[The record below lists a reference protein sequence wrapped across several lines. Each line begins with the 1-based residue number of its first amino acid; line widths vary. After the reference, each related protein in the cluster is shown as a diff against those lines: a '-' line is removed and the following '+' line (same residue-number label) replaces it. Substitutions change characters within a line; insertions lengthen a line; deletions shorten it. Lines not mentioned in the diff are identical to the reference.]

1 VRVPLVRRLVARLA
15 AWLADP
21 PAWWPTWLPVASLRF
36 RLTLWY
42 TAVVAATLL
51 LAGAALYLLLLLTLS
66 AQADQVTAGLARD
79 LARAVQVRHTPPP
92 GALVVTLPRT
102 NVFGAAD
109 TFAQVADLRTGRVVA
124 RSATLGGQ
132 TLPFLSDA
140 LAAGARGQTM
150 ARVLEPEE
158 NRLHVYSV
166 PLRIAGRVVGV
177 VEIGRTLAGD
187 ERLLEILRLVLGLIA
202 GLALP
207 TAAVLGWMLAGRA
220 LAPIGEFAR
229 ATEAIGRAR
238 DFARRVAHRG
248 PNDEVGH
255 LAVTVN
261 GMLAALEVTHRDLAD
276 ANARLERALAV
287 QRRFVGDASHELRT
301 PLTII
306 RANADVLGWA
316 DAGDATERAQALADL
331 AGEAER
337 MGGLVDA
344 LLTLARADAGQE
356 LTLRPTPLLP
366 VLEDAYRRARTL
378 ATEQEI
384 ALERADDA
392 LALADADA
400 LGQLLLILVEN
411 ALKYTPAGGHIALA
425 LRLDGAEARLSVAD
439 TGPGVDPADLPHIF
453 ERFYRA
459 EAARATSGSGLGL
472 AIARWL
478 AERHGGR
485 IEVDSVA
492 GQGSTFT
499 VVLPALQRR
508 SSAVDP
514 AT

>member
-1 VRVPLVRRLVARLA
+1 MRATARLVAWA
-15 AWLADP
+15 ASP
-21 PAWWPTWLPVASLRF
+21 PAWWPSWLPVASLRF

-79 LARAVQVRHTPPP
+79 LAREVQVRHTPPP
-92 GALVVTLPRT
+92 GVLVVTLPRT

-109 TFAQVADLRTGRVVA
+109 TFAQVADLHTGRVVA
-124 RSATLGGQ
+124 RSATLGDQ
-132 TLPFLSDA
+132 TLPFLPDA
-140 LAAGARGQTM
+140 LAAAARDQSM
-150 ARVLEPEE
+150 ARVREPEE

-166 PLRIAGRVVGV
+166 PLHVGGRVVGV
-177 VEIGRTLAGD
+177 IEVGHALAGD

-207 TAAVLGWMLAGRA
+207 MAAMLGWMLAGRA

-229 ATEAIGRAR
+229 TAEVIGQAR
-238 DFARRVAHRG
+238 DFSRRVAHHG
-248 PNDEVGH
+248 PQDEVGH

-261 GMLAALEVTHRDLAD
+261 GMLAALEVTHRDLEAAHRD
-276 ANARLERALAV
+276 LEAAHRDLANANARLEHALAV
-287 QRRFVGDASHELRT
+287 QRRFVADASHELRT

-306 RANADVLGWA
+306 RANADVLGWT
-316 DAGDATERAQALADL
+316 DAGDPLERAQALADL

-337 MGGLVDA
+337 MGRLVDD
-344 LLTLARADAGQE
+344 LLTLARADAGQV
-356 LTLRPTPLLP
+356 LTPRPTPALP

-378 ATEQEI
+378 AIEQEV

-392 LALADADA
+392 TVHADPDA

-411 ALKYTPAGGHIALA
+411 ALKYTPAGGRVALA

-439 TGPGVDPADLPHIF
+439 TGPGIDPVDLPHIF

-478 AERHGGR
+478 AEQQGGR
-485 IEVDSVA
+485 IDVA
-492 GQGSTFT
+492 STSGQGSVFT
-499 VVLPALQRR
+499 VVLPVVH
-508 SSAVDP
+508 SH
-514 AT
+514 

>member
-1 VRVPLVRRLVARLA
+1 MRATARLVAWA
-15 AWLADP
+15 ASP
-21 PAWWPTWLPVASLRF
+21 PAWWPSWLPVASLRF

-51 LAGAALYLLLLLTLS
+51 LAGAALYILLLLTLS

-79 LARAVQVRHTPPP
+79 LAREVQVRHTPPP
-92 GALVVTLPRT
+92 GVLVVTLPRT

-109 TFAQVADLRTGRVVA
+109 TFAQVADLHTGRVVA
-124 RSATLGGQ
+124 RSATLGDQ
-132 TLPFLSDA
+132 TLPFLPDA
-140 LAAGARGQTM
+140 LAAAARDQSM
-150 ARVLEPEE
+150 ARVREPEE

-166 PLRIAGRVVGV
+166 PLHVGGRVVGV
-177 VEIGRTLAGD
+177 IEVGHALAGD

-207 TAAVLGWMLAGRA
+207 MAAMLGWMLAGRA

-229 ATEAIGRAR
+229 TAEVIGQAR
-238 DFARRVAHRG
+238 DFSRRVAHHG
-248 PNDEVGH
+248 PQDEVGH

-276 ANARLERALAV
+276 ANARLEHALAV
-287 QRRFVGDASHELRT
+287 QRRFVADASHELRT

-316 DAGDATERAQALADL
+316 VAGDATERAQAVADL
-331 AGEAER
+331 ADEAER
-337 MGGLVDA
+337 MGGLVDG

-356 LTLRPTPLLP
+356 LALRPTPVLP
-366 VLEDAYRRARTL
+366 LLEDAYRRARTL
-378 ATEQEI
+378 ATGQRI

-392 LALADADA
+392 TALANPEA
-400 LGQLLLILVEN
+400 LGQLMLILIEN
-411 ALKYTPAGGHIALA
+411 ALKYTPPAGRVALA
-425 LRLDGAEARLSVAD
+425 LCLDGTQVRLSVAD
-439 TGPGVDPADLPHIF
+439 TGLGIAPADLPHIF

-459 EAARATSGSGLGL
+459 EAARAVGGSGLGL

-478 AERHGGR
+478 AERQGGR
-485 IEVDSVA
+485 IDVTSTP
-492 GQGSTFT
+492 GQGSIFT
-499 VVLPALQRR
+499 VVLPA
-508 SSAVDP
+508 VYP
-514 AT
+514 P

>member
-1 VRVPLVRRLVARLA
+1 MRATTRLA
-15 AWLADP
+15 AWAAAP
-21 PAWWPTWLPVASLRF
+21 PVWWPSWLPVASLRF

-51 LAGAALYLLLLLTLS
+51 LSGVALYVLLLVTLS

-79 LARAVQVRHTPPP
+79 LARVVQVRHTPPP
-92 GALVVTLPRT
+92 GVLAATLPRT
-102 NVFGAAD
+102 NVFGAPD
-109 TFAQVADLRTGRVVA
+109 TFAQVADLGTGRVVA
-124 RSATLGGQ
+124 RSPSLGDQ
-132 TLPFLSDA
+132 TLPFLSTA
-140 LAAGARGQTM
+140 LTAARHGQTM
-150 ARVLEPEE
+150 ARVREPEE

-166 PLRIAGRVVGV
+166 PLRVGGRVVGV
-177 VEIGRTLAGD
+177 IEVGRTLAGD

-238 DFARRVAHRG
+238 DFSRRVAHHG
-248 PNDEVGH
+248 PQDEVGH

-276 ANARLERALAV
+276 ANARLEHALAV
-287 QRRFVGDASHELRT
+287 QRRFVADASHELRT

-316 DAGDATERAQALADL
+316 DAGDATERAQAVADL

-337 MGGLVDA
+337 MGGLVDG
-344 LLTLARADAGQE
+344 LLTLARADAGQD
-356 LTLRPTPLLP
+356 LALRLTPLLP

-378 ATEQEI
+378 ATGQQV

-392 LALADADA
+392 TALANPDA
-400 LGQLLLILVEN
+400 LGQLLLILIEN
-411 ALKYTPAGGHIALA
+411 ALKYTPPAGRVALA
-425 LRLDGAEARLSVAD
+425 LCLDGAKARLSVAD
-439 TGPGVDPADLPHIF
+439 TGVGIDPADLPHIF

-459 EAARATSGSGLGL
+459 EAARAVSGSGLGL
-472 AIARWL
+472 AIAWWL
-478 AERHGGR
+478 AERQGGR
-485 IEVDSVA
+485 IDVVSTPGRGSV
-492 GQGSTFT
+492 FT
-499 VVLPALQRR
+499 VVLPAVHLR
-508 SSAVDP
+508 
-514 AT
+514 

>member
-1 VRVPLVRRLVARLA
+1 MRATARLVAWA
-15 AWLADP
+15 ASP
-21 PAWWPTWLPVASLRF
+21 PAWWPAWLPVASLRF

-42 TAVVAATLL
+42 TAVVAGTLVL
-51 LAGAALYLLLLLTLS
+51 SGAALYLLVLLTLS

-92 GALVVTLPRT
+92 GALVVALPRT
-102 NVFGAAD
+102 TVFGATD
-109 TFAQVADLRTGRVVA
+109 TFAQVADLGTGRVVA
-124 RSATLGGQ
+124 RSATLSGQ

-140 LAAGARGQTM
+140 LAAAGRGQAM

-166 PLRIAGRVVGV
+166 PLRVDGRVVGV
-177 VEIGRTLAGD
+177 VEVGRTLAGD

-207 TAAVLGWMLAGRA
+207 TAAVLGWALAGRA

-229 ATEAIGRAR
+229 ATEAIGQAR
-238 DFARRVAHRG
+238 DFSRRVAHHG
-248 PNDEVGH
+248 PRDEIGH

-261 GMLAALEVTHRDLAD
+261 GMLAALEAAHRDLAD
-276 ANARLERALAV
+276 ANARLEHALAV
-287 QRRFVGDASHELRT
+287 QRRFVADASHELRT

-316 DAGDATERAQALADL
+316 DADDAAGRAQAVADL

-337 MGGLVDA
+337 MGGLVDD

-366 VLEDAYRRARTL
+366 VLEEAYRRARTL
-378 ATEQEI
+378 ATGQRV

-392 LALADADA
+392 MALANAEA
-400 LGQLLLILVEN
+400 LGQLVLILVEN
-411 ALKYTPAGGHIALA
+411 ALKYTPSDGRVALA
-425 LRLDGAEARLSVAD
+425 LRLDGAEARLAVAD
-439 TGPGVDPADLPHIF
+439 TGPGIAPADLPHIF

-478 AERHGGR
+478 AERQGGR
-485 IEVDSVA
+485 IDVVSA
-492 GQGSTFT
+492 PGQGSVFT
-499 VVLPALQRR
+499 VVLPATPPR
-508 SSAVDP
+508 
-514 AT
+514 

>member
-1 VRVPLVRRLVARLA
+1 MRATAHLVAWA
-15 AWLADP
+15 ASP
-21 PAWWPTWLPVASLRF
+21 PAWWPSWLPVASLRF

-51 LAGAALYLLLLLTLS
+51 LAGAALYILLLLTLS

-92 GALVVTLPRT
+92 GVLVVTLPRT
-102 NVFGAAD
+102 NVFGTAD

-124 RSATLGGQ
+124 RSATLGDQ
-132 TLPFLSDA
+132 TLPFLPDA
-140 LAAGARGQTM
+140 LAAAARGQSM
-150 ARVLEPEE
+150 ARVREPEE

-166 PLRIAGRVVGV
+166 PLRVGGRVVGV
-177 VEIGRTLAGD
+177 IEVGHALAGD

-207 TAAVLGWMLAGRA
+207 MAAMLGWMLAGRA
-220 LAPIGEFAR
+220 LAPIGEFAHT
-229 ATEAIGRAR
+229 AEVIGQAR
-238 DFARRVAHRG
+238 DFSRRVAHHG
-248 PNDEVGH
+248 PRDEVWR

-261 GMLAALEVTHRDLAD
+261 GMLAALEAAHRDVAD
-276 ANARLERALAV
+276 ANARLEHALAV
-287 QRRFVGDASHELRT
+287 QRRFVADASHELRT

-316 DAGDATERAQALADL
+316 DAGDPLERAQALGDL

-337 MGGLVDA
+337 MGRLVDD

-356 LTLRPTPLLP
+356 LALQPTPLLP
-366 VLEDAYRRARTL
+366 VLEDAYRHARTL
-378 ATEQEI
+378 AAGQ
-384 ALERADDA
+384 AVVLERADDA
-392 LALADADA
+392 TALANPDA

-411 ALKYTPAGGHIALA
+411 ALKYTPAGGRVALA
-425 LRLDGAEARLSVAD
+425 LCLDGEEARLSVAD
-439 TGPGVDPADLPHIF
+439 TGPGIAPRDLPHIF

-478 AERHGGR
+478 AERQGGH
-485 IEVDSVA
+485 IGVA
-492 GQGSTFT
+492 SALGQGSAFT
-499 VVLPALQRR
+499 VVLPVTGPR
-508 SSAVDP
+508 
-514 AT
+514 

>member
-1 VRVPLVRRLVARLA
+1 VRASARLVAWA
-15 AWLADP
+15 ASP
-21 PAWWPTWLPVASLRF
+21 PAWWPSWLPVASLRF

-51 LAGAALYLLLLLTLS
+51 LAGAALYVLVLLTLS
-66 AQADQVTAGLARD
+66 AQADQVTEGLARD
-79 LARAVQVRHTPPP
+79 LARVVQVRHIPPP
-92 GALVVTLPRT
+92 GVLAVTLPRT

-109 TFAQVADLRTGRVVA
+109 TFAQVADLGTGQVVA
-124 RSATLGGQ
+124 RSANLGGQ
-132 TLPFLSDA
+132 TLPFLPNA
-140 LAAGARGQTM
+140 LAAARYGQAM

-166 PLRIAGRVVGV
+166 PLRVNGRVVGV
-177 VEIGRTLAGD
+177 VEVGRTLGGD

-207 TAAVLGWMLAGRA
+207 TAAVLGWVLAGRA

-238 DFARRVAHRG
+238 DFSRRVAHHG
-248 PNDEVGH
+248 PQDEVGH

-261 GMLAALEVTHRDLAD
+261 GMLAALEAAHRDLAD
-276 ANARLERALAV
+276 ANARLEHALAV
-287 QRRFVGDASHELRT
+287 QRRFVADASHELRT

-306 RANADVLGWA
+306 RANADVLGWGDA
-316 DAGDATERAQALADL
+316 GDAGDATERAQALADL

-366 VLEDAYRRARTL
+366 LLEDAYRRARTL
-378 ATEQEI
+378 ATGQEV
-384 ALERADDA
+384 ALERIDDA
-392 LALADADA
+392 TACANPDA

-411 ALKYTPAGGHIALA
+411 ALKYTPSAGRVALA

-439 TGPGVDPADLPHIF
+439 TGPGIDAADLPHIF

-478 AERHGGR
+478 AERQGGR
-485 IEVDSVA
+485 IDVA
-492 GQGSTFT
+492 STRGQGSVFT
-499 VVLPALQRR
+499 VVLPAMQAR
-508 SSAVDP
+508 
-514 AT
+514 

>member
-1 VRVPLVRRLVARLA
+1 MRATARLVAWA
-15 AWLADP
+15 ASP
-21 PAWWPTWLPVASLRF
+21 PAWWPSWLPVASLRF

-124 RSATLGGQ
+124 RSATLGDQ
-132 TLPFLSDA
+132 TLPFLPDA
-140 LAAGARGQTM
+140 LAAARHGQEM
-150 ARVLEPEE
+150 ARVREPEE

-166 PLRIAGRVVGV
+166 PLRVAGRVVGV
-177 VEIGRTLAGD
+177 VEVGRTLAGD

-207 TAAVLGWMLAGRA
+207 TAAVLGWILAGRA
-220 LAPIGEFAR
+220 LAPIGAFAR

-238 DFARRVAHRG
+238 DFSRRVAHHG
-248 PNDEVGH
+248 PRDEVGH

-261 GMLAALEVTHRDLAD
+261 GMLAALEVTHRDLEAAHRD
-276 ANARLERALAV
+276 LANANARLEHALAV
-287 QRRFVGDASHELRT
+287 QRRFVADASHELRT

-306 RANADVLGWA
+306 RANADMLGWA

-337 MGGLVDA
+337 MGGLVDG

-356 LTLRPTPLLP
+356 LALRPTPVLP
-366 VLEDAYRRARTL
+366 LLEDAYRRARTL
-378 ATEQEI
+378 ATGQRV

-392 LALADADA
+392 TALANPEA
-400 LGQLLLILVEN
+400 LGQLLLILIEN
-411 ALKYTPAGGHIALA
+411 ALKYTPPAGRVALA
-425 LRLDGAEARLSVAD
+425 LCLDGTQVRLSVAD
-439 TGPGVDPADLPHIF
+439 TGLGIAPADLPHIF

-459 EAARATSGSGLGL
+459 EAARAVGGSGLGL

-478 AERHGGR
+478 AERQGGR
-485 IEVDSVA
+485 IDVTSTP
-492 GQGSTFT
+492 GQGSIFT
-499 VVLPALQRR
+499 VVLPA
-508 SSAVDP
+508 VYP
-514 AT
+514 P